1 MTDHEG
7 EYSIIGRPLIKVDAM
22 AKVTGETK
30 FADDLALPRMLH
42 AKILRS
48 PHPHARILS
57 IDTGPAEA
65 LPGVHA
71 VLTGRALP
79 IKFGILP
86 VSQDEE
92 ALATERVR
100 YVGDPVAA
108 VAAVD
113 EETAEAACRLIRV
126 EYEVLPA
133 LMSVGEA
140 LAREDVRIHDYGPR
154 GNIHKEVALE
164 FGDVEEG
171 FSQADY
177 VREDVFFYEG
187 STHLPMEQHAALA
200 SHGPDGKL
208 CLWSSTQTPH
218 YVHRALAK
226 VLELPASHI
235 RVIALPNGGG
245 FGGKSD
251 PFSHEIVVCKLSM
264 LTGRPVKICLTR
276 EEVFYAHR
284 GRHPVTMW
292 FKTGVT
298 RDGAITAMHFRS
310 YLDGG
315 AYGSYGVA
323 SLYYTGALQT
333 VTYEMPRYKFEG
345 VRVFT
350 NKPPCGPKRGHGT
363 PQPRCALEVHLDKM
377 AEALGLDPYEIRRRH
392 LVQPNSVTINQL
404 RIGTVGLGECLD
416 RVVERSG
423 WKEKHRKLPFGH
435 GVGLAGSAYIS
446 GAGLPI
452 YWNAMPHSGV
462 QIKIDR
468 GGGVAVFCGSTDI
481 GQGSDSVLA
490 YVAAEELGIEPEDIR
505 VVTADTD
512 LTPVDLGSYSSRVT
526 LMTGN
531 ATIQAARKLKAQLF
545 EAAAEKLR
553 VPFDRLRAA
562 HRRIFDRDNPEAGIG
577 FVEAAV
583 LAEAKFGT
591 LGAVGSYTPPKGLGK
606 YKGAGVG
613 PTPTYSYSAAVVELH
628 VDPETGF
635 ITVDKVWLAH
645 DIGKAIN
652 PLLVI
657 GQIEGS
663 VYMALGEALM
673 EEQAFRKGVH
683 KIPSMLEYKSPTF
696 LETPQMESIL
706 VETLD
711 PAGPYGAKEVGQ
723 GVLLPVVPAVLNAIY
738 DAVGV
743 RIDEVPASPEKIVK
757 ALEDQRRGRASG
769 NGRLP
774 SVTFPEP
781 TVVQPVEA

>member
-1 MTDHEG
+1 MGEEKE

-42 AKILRS
+42 AKLLRS

-92 ALATERVR
+92 ALATEKVR

-171 FSQADY
+171 FAQADH

-284 GRHPVTMW
+284 GRHPVTLW
-292 FKTGVT
+292 FKTG
-298 RDGAITAMHFRS
+298 
-310 YLDGG
+310 
-315 AYGSYGVA
+315 
-323 SLYYTGALQT
+323 
-333 VTYEMPRYKFEG
+333 
-345 VRVFT
+345 
-350 NKPPCGPKRGHGT
+350 PPCGPKRGHGT
-363 PQPRCALEVHLDKM
+363 PQPRCALEVHLDKL
-377 AEALGLDPYEIRRRH
+377 AEALGLDPSEMRRRH
-392 LVQPNSVTINQL
+392 LVQPNSVTVNQL
-404 RIGTVGLGECLD
+404 RIGTVGLGACLD

-423 WKEKHRKLPFGH
+423 WKAKHRKLPFGH
-435 GVGLAGSAYIS
+435 GIGVAGSAYIS

-452 YWNAMPHSGV
+452 YWNALPHSGV

-531 ATIQAARKLKAQLF
+531 ATIQAARKLRAQLF
-545 EAAAEKLR
+545 EAAAEKLG

-613 PTPTYSYSAAVVELH
+613 PTPTYSYSAAVVELT

-706 VETLD
+706 V
-711 PAGPYGAKEVGQ
+711 
-723 GVLLPVVPAVLNAIY
+723 
-738 DAVGV
+738 
-743 RIDEVPASPEKIVK
+743 
-757 ALEDQRRGRASG
+757 
-769 NGRLP
+769 GRLP

-781 TVVQPVEA
+781 TVVQPTGA

>member
-1 MTDHEG
+1 
-7 EYSIIGRPLIKVDAM
+7 
-22 AKVTGETK
+22 
-30 FADDLALPRMLH
+30 
-42 AKILRS
+42 
-48 PHPHARILS
+48 
-57 IDTGPAEA
+57 
-65 LPGVHA
+65 
-71 VLTGRALP
+71 
-79 IKFGILP
+79 
-86 VSQDEE
+86 
-92 ALATERVR
+92 
-100 YVGDPVAA
+100 
-108 VAAVD
+108 
-113 EETAEAACRLIRV
+113 
-126 EYEVLPA
+126 
-133 LMSVGEA
+133 
-140 LAREDVRIHDYGPR
+140 
-154 GNIHKEVALE
+154 
-164 FGDVEEG
+164 
-171 FSQADY
+171 
-177 VREDVFFYEG
+177 
-187 STHLPMEQHAALA
+187 
-200 SHGPDGKL
+200 
-208 CLWSSTQTPH
+208 
-218 YVHRALAK
+218 
-226 VLELPASHI
+226 
-235 RVIALPNGGG
+235 
-245 FGGKSD
+245 
-251 PFSHEIVVCKLSM
+251 
-264 LTGRPVKICLTR
+264 
-276 EEVFYAHR
+276 
-284 GRHPVTMW
+284 
-292 FKTGVT
+292 
-298 RDGAITAMHFRS
+298 
-310 YLDGG
+310 
-315 AYGSYGVA
+315 
-323 SLYYTGALQT
+323 
-333 VTYEMPRYKFEG
+333 
-345 VRVFT
+345 
-350 NKPPCGPKRGHGT
+350 
-363 PQPRCALEVHLDKM
+363 
-377 AEALGLDPYEIRRRH
+377 
-392 LVQPNSVTINQL
+392 
-404 RIGTVGLGECLD
+404 
-416 RVVERSG
+416 
-423 WKEKHRKLPFGH
+423 RKLPFGH
-435 GVGLAGSAYIS
+435 GIGVAGSAYIS

-452 YWNAMPHSGV
+452 YWNALPHSGV

-490 YVAAEELGIEPEDIR
+490 YIAAEELGIEPEDIR

-531 ATIQAARKLKAQLF
+531 ATIQAARKLRAQLF
-545 EAAAEKLR
+545 EAAAEKLG

-562 HRRIFDRDNPEAGIG
+562 HRRIFDRDDPEAGIG

-613 PTPTYSYSAAVVELH
+613 PTPTYSYSAAVVELT

-757 ALEDQRRGRASG
+757 ALEAQRRGRASG

-781 TVVQPVEA
+781 TVVQPTGA

>member
-1 MTDHEG
+1 MADEEA

-154 GNIHKEVALE
+154 GNIHKEVALT

-333 VTYEMPRYKFEG
+333 VTYEIPRYKFEG

-363 PQPRCALEVHLDKM
+363 PQPRCALEVHLDKI

-423 WKEKHRKLPFGH
+423 WKEKHQKLPFGR
-435 GVGLAGSAYIS
+435 GIGLAGSAYIS

-553 VPFDRLRAA
+553 VPADRLRAA

-577 FVEAAV
+577 FVEAVV

-613 PTPTYSYSAAVVELH
+613 PTPTYSYSAAVVELT

-781 TVVQPVEA
+781 TVVQPTGA

>member
-1 MTDHEG
+1 MADEEA

-133 LMSVGEA
+133 LMSVEEA

-154 GNIHKEVALE
+154 GNIHKEVALT

-323 SLYYTGALQT
+323 SLYYTGAFQT

-363 PQPRCALEVHLDKM
+363 PQPRCALEVHLDKI

-423 WKEKHRKLPFGH
+423 WKEKHQKLPFGR
-435 GVGLAGSAYIS
+435 GIGLAGSAYIS

-553 VPFDRLRAA
+553 VPADRLRAA

-577 FVEAAV
+577 FVEAVV

-613 PTPTYSYSAAVVELH
+613 PTPTYSYSAAVVELT

-781 TVVQPVEA
+781 TVVQPTGA